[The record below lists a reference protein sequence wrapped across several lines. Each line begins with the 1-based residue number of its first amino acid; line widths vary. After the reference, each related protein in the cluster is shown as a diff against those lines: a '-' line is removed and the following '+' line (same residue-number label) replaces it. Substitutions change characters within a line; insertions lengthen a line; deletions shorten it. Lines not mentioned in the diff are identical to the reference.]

1 MDLLKNFLSVEIISL
16 IIGVI
21 SVIVALVRIWQRWSL
36 KMAEH
41 KEFVIAEIAK
51 MKVKSLD
58 NEVMIKKNHDE
69 MNLTIEEIK
78 TERMRIVERIDGR
91 LERLETIHDQDIKN
105 LHMDLEKAVD
115 KIHQENRSDHNKLFE
130 KLDKLTE
137 KVINICSTF
146 SEYKDSH
153 KTRTR

>member
-1 MDLLKNFLSVEIISL
+1 MDLLHNFFSIELIALIVSVIGAIISM
-16 IIGVI
+16 
-21 SVIVALVRIWQRWSL
+21 VRVWQRWSL

-58 NEVMIKKNHDE
+58 NEVMIKRNHDE
-69 MNLTIEEIK
+69 TNLSIEEIK

-91 LERLETIHDQDIKN
+91 LERLESLHDQDMKS
-105 LHMDLEKAVD
+105 LHLDLEKAID
-115 KIHQENRSDHNKLFE
+115 KIHHENKEDHTKLFD
-130 KLDKLTE
+130 KIDKLTE
-137 KVINICSTF
+137 KVVHICSTF

>member
-1 MDLLKNFLSVEIISL
+1 MELLQNFLSIEIISL
-16 IIGVI
+16 I
-21 SVIVALVRIWQRWSL
+21 VAVVSSIIAMIRVWQRWSL

-41 KEFVIAEIAK
+41 KEFVIAELGK
-51 MKVKSLD
+51 MKVKSLN

-69 MNLTIEEIK
+69 INLSIEEIK

-105 LHMDLEKAVD
+105 LHLDLEKAFD
-115 KIHQENRSDHNKLFE
+115 KIHHENRDDHNKLFE
-130 KLDKLTE
+130 KLDTLTG
-137 KVINICSTF
+137 KVINICATF